1 MSVASPDFGDLPG
14 KPKEEQLFP
23 PLTMSRRVR
32 SKLSSP
38 QRPRVSAIKL

>member
-14 KPKEEQLFP
+14 KPKEEQFFP
-23 PLTMSRRVR
+23 PTAMSRLLRE
-32 SKLSSP
+32 KLSSP